1 MEKKKL
7 KNFKKE
13 KLFLSKYLNR
23 ISKLISQSQNQITKI
38 LEVYK
43 ILIKLNPKNKIHI
56 FGNGG
61 SASIASH
68 FSMDLTNNTD
78 LKCYN
83 YNDPSMITCFAN
95 DFGFENWIK
104 RAIQKYGEKKNILIL
119 ISSSGKSKNMLNA
132 VKSAK
137 KKKFSKVITLTGF
150 NENNPLRK
158 IGDINIFVNS
168 KDYNHVENLHQIMLL
183 TLVDMIKNFKTRL

>member
-104 RAIQKYGEKKNILIL
+104 RAIQKYGVKNNILIL

>member
-1 MEKKKL
+1 MIKKKL

-13 KLFLSKYLNR
+13 ELFLNNNLNR
-23 ISKLISQSQNQITKI
+23 ISKLINQSQNQIVKI
-38 LEVYK
+38 LKIYK
-43 ILIKLNPKNKIHI
+43 ILINLKPKNRIHI

-68 FSMDLTNNTD
+68 FSMDLTNNTN

-95 DFGFENWIK
+95 DFGFENWIVK
-104 RAIQKYGEKKNILIL
+104 AVRKYGEKKDILIL
-119 ISSSGKSKNMLNA
+119 ISSSGKSKNMLKA

-137 KKKFSKVITLTGF
+137 EKKFSKVITFTGF
-150 NENNPLRK
+150 DKSNPLRK
-158 IGDINIFVNS
+158 KGDLNIYIDS

-183 TLVDMIKNFKTRL
+183 TLVDMIKNFKIRS

>member
-104 RAIQKYGEKKNILIL
+104 RAIKKYGDKKNILIL

>member
-1 MEKKKL
+1 M

-68 FSMDLTNNTD
+68 FSMDLTNNTN

-95 DFGFENWIK
+95 DFGFENWIVK
-104 RAIQKYGEKKNILIL
+104 AVRKYGEKKDILIL
-119 ISSSGKSKNMLNA
+119 ISSSKSKNMLKA
-132 VKSAK
+132 VKSTK
-137 KKKFSKVITLTGF
+137 
-150 NENNPLRK
+150 E
-158 IGDINIFVNS
+158 
-168 KDYNHVENLHQIMLL
+168 
-183 TLVDMIKNFKTRL
+183 KNFLKLLHLPGLTKAIL